1 MKSPE
6 RKDSLHPQ
14 VKVAAEE
21 LLAPAPK
28 VGPSQGAPDELAH
41 QLHVHEIEL
50 ATQNEALRQA
60 LEELEQSRDRYV
72 DLYESAPVGYLTLS
86 DVGLISQINLT
97 ATKLLGIDRK
107 SLLDR
112 LFASQVIPSDR
123 DRWARHSHRILQHHK
138 PAVIELQL
146 QRGDG
151 SLLYAQLDCVWQ
163 QLSEEHGAVLIVL
176 TDIGDRKQAEQEL
189 TQHRHHLEELVFS
202 RTTELVHAKE
212 AAEAANQAKSTF
224 LSTMS
229 HELRTPMTS
238 IIGFASILQEYV
250 FEPIPS
256 DYLSKLSESAQHL
269 LRLINNILDVS
280 MIEASRLT
288 LEDKPFSLSALIQH
302 SLRMLDAHA
311 QYKGLQL
318 TYLRVGDIPDMLSGD
333 SLRLEEMLLNLISNA
348 IKFSEVGEIIIRT
361 SVLEED
367 QRSVQLRIDV
377 SDHGIGLTPEQQIRL
392 FHSFTQV
399 DESST
404 RKYGG
409 SGLGLAITKRLA
421 QLMGGDAGVVSTAGV
436 GSTFWFTVRLRHV
449 IAREPSVIA
458 STQPM
463 PVATAAQVLV
473 QEFRGTRVL
482 VVEDDGFNQEV
493 FRCLLENVDLVP
505 DVVSGGQEAITQ
517 LQKTPY
523 ALVLMDVQMP
533 RMNGLEATRAIRLLP
548 GLAQLPIL
556 ALTANAFDE
565 DRERCLEAGFSE
577 HVSKPVSAETLY
589 DRVLH
594 WLRLTHPTHTPQT

>member
-449 IAREPSVIA
+449 IAREPSVITP
-458 STQPM
+458 TQPM
-463 PVATAAQVLV
+463 PAATAAQVLV

-589 DRVLH
+589 DRVLL